1 MTYLQFNLNSQGPKI
16 FVFKSKVD
24 FFGNSKVASK
34 KQLSLKDYLF
44 IDLLSALLTACIAG
58 FLSLNRFQLVP
69 GELIYKISTKINTY

>member
-16 FVFKSKVD
+16 FVFKSNVD